1 LKPPRLQ
8 TPRIGA
14 HVSVAGGLANAVPN
28 AVAGRCETMQL
39 FASNPRAWATRPPDP
54 DGDAL
59 YLARLARTG
68 IGPVHLH
75 APYLVNL
82 ASPGDGTWER
92 SAAVTAWTLRRAA
105 ELGAAGVVVH
115 AGSDLGAG
123 RERGLARTRAAVLP
137 LLGDDDGPDLLFE
150 LTAGAR
156 NTIAS
161 RFDQMAELLDV
172 LGDHPRVKVCLDT
185 CHAHAAGYDLS
196 DPPSAVKAIDELL
209 ATVGDR
215 VPLVHAND
223 SRDPVGAARDRHC
236 EIGRGTIGA
245 AGFAALLAHPG
256 LRGAA
261 FVTETGE
268 PKVQARDVRRLKRL
282 RG

>member
-1 LKPPRLQ
+1 
-8 TPRIGA
+8 
-14 HVSVAGGLANAVPN
+14 VSVAGGLANAVPN

-105 ELGAAGVVVH
+105 QLGAAGVVVH